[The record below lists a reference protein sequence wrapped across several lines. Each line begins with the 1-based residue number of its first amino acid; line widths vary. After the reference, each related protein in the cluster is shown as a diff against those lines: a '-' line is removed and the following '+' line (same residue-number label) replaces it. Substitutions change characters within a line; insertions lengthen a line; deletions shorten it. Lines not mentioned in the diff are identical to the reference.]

1 MEDTNIKATESF
13 IKDILEVYSKYM
25 LLGVSKLDMVGVLL
39 NTLSGLYITMALELK
54 IEEEDEDET
63 IH

>member
-1 MEDTNIKATESF
+1 
-13 IKDILEVYSKYM
+13 M